1 MRVGDLDP
9 ENQDDRRTEAERRS
23 DPEHQKAS
31 EPEDLPSPNEI
42 LGTLFGEA
50 SLWPLLIVVLGS
62 TGTFGAALIVLA
74 LGDRNP
80 FALAALLLILAMTT
94 DTLIRARRR
103 TDLRN
108 LAKLIALFWAVSI
121 ALALVAVFSGIA

>member
-1 MRVGDLDP
+1 MSDVDHG
-9 ENQDDRRTEAERRS
+9 NQDDRRTASERPV
-23 DPEHQKAS
+23 DPDRRQDS

-62 TGTFGAALIVLA
+62 SGAFGAALIVLSV
-74 LGDRNP
+74 GDRNP
-80 FALAALLLILAMTT
+80 FALAALVLILAMTT
-94 DTLIRARRR
+94 DTLVRARRR

-108 LAKLIALFWAVSI
+108 LAKLIVLFWAVSI
-121 ALALVAVFSGIA
+121 ALAGVAVFTGIA

>member
-1 MRVGDLDP
+1 MGDLDP
-9 ENQDDRRTEAERRS
+9 KQHDGRLTASERQTDS
-23 DPEHQKAS
+23 EHREAS
-31 EPEDLPSPNEI
+31 EPEDLPNPNEI
-42 LGTLFGEA
+42 LGTLFAEA

-108 LAKLIALFWAVSI
+108 VAKLIALFWTVSI